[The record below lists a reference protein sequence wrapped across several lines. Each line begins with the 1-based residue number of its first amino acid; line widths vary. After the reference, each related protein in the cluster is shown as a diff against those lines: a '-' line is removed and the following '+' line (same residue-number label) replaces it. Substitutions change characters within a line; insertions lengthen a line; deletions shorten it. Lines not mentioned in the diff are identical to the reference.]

1 MVHQFSS
8 SLTNY
13 SDSWPEPVN
22 QEEHNS
28 NVKMPNLDTT
38 RRESIISQLLTLSLA
53 ERERRVRV
61 CKRREKKKTSIGR
74 SNSIEWSAAR
84 YSMWHVRR
92 APCRLHQIWMER
104 FTEPGNIPFHPMQWR
119 LFIMAI
125 AKIIILIPVS
135 SCSSQTRGAKTC
147 ETRHI
152 SDSWTPY
159 KGPRWSGSY

>member
-61 CKRREKKKTSIGR
+61 CKRREKKKPR
-74 SNSIEWSAAR
+74 SEGLIALSDPLRDIQCDMYGALLVGFIKYGWKDLLNPEIFHFTQCSG
-84 YSMWHVRR
+84 VRS
-92 APCRLHQIWMER
+92 L
-104 FTEPGNIPFHPMQWR
+104 WR
-119 LFIMAI
+119 
-125 AKIIILIPVS
+125 
-135 SCSSQTRGAKTC
+135 SQK
-147 ETRHI
+147 
-152 SDSWTPY
+152 S
-159 KGPRWSGSY
+159 